1 MTHRGRK
8 VLLELYKGETADMD
22 YVVRDIGRLNHN
34 VNINLAEP

>member
-8 VLLELYKGETADMD
+8 VLLKLYKGETAGVD
-22 YVVRDIGRLNHN
+22 YIVHDIGRLNHN